1 MKTNLSTENSLIIN
15 QNTYTILL
23 EAARWSRL
31 IAIFGFVSIGLM
43 VVAGVVMGTI
53 FTSMGVMGMQSLPLG
68 ISGSI
73 LTFFYLLMAAL
84 YYFPIKYLYDFSI
97 KIKKAL
103 LESDQMLMNEA
114 FLKLKSHYQY
124 IGILILVMLCVY
136 AFSLFVG
143 LMGAVFNMV

>member
-43 VVAGVVMGTI
+43 VVVGVVMGTI

-84 YYFPIKYLYDFSI
+84 YYFPIKYLYDFSR

-103 LESDQMLMNEA
+103 LE
-114 FLKLKSHYQY
+114 
-124 IGILILVMLCVY
+124 
-136 AFSLFVG
+136 
-143 LMGAVFNMV
+143 